1 MIIAPSLV
9 GDRYVQLTPAYSGTG
24 EVLTDGAELSVDETS
39 QPLELDE
46 IYDSLDR
53 LNVALG
59 PRGANKTG
67 ALSDLLSVTA
77 DNFGGQ
83 GTTFRQTI
91 KDFSRLSATL
101 ADNKEEL
108 FGSVEALEGFMK
120 TLADNDQTVRQF
132 NQSLADVS
140 TMLAGEREELVA
152 ATKNLSVA
160 LTSVKGFVEEN
171 KDSLSRNIT
180 GLNRVSKVLVRQ
192 RAALDEIL
200 HVAPGALNNLA
211 LTYNPQAGTLDT
223 RANFGEAIN
232 QLEADPAAL
241 LCGFV
246 GQVERSGQV
255 CDTITDLLG
264 SSRPGALDEAD
275 VLPAQDVF
283 DPTPRWTRGGGAM
296 KPLKALVLGVLAALF
311 LSACDASVYSLPLPG
326 GPDVGDDPMTVKVEF
341 ADVLDLVPQSTVKVN
356 DVSVGKVTA
365 IDLEGYQA
373 LVTLELRRDV
383 DLPGNAVAE
392 LRQTSLLGEKFVR
405 AERARRGRDRLPAR
419 GRGGHPDRA
428 RRAQPGGRGGARRAE
443 PAAQRRRRRPAQ
455 DHHPGAQPGPRGP
468 RGLRPLGAAQPAHLH
483 RPARREQGRH
493 RRRDRVAQPARDR
506 RGEAAARR
514 STRRS
519 RSCPARSTRSTASAT
534 TSSRCSPRSTTSPSS
549 RST

>member
-1 MIIAPSLV
+1 MDLVKRFLVPLIVLLFVVAAAVSVFGGDTSKTVVAHFPRAISVYEGSDVRVLGVAVGTVTKVEPTGTDVTVTMAYDDSVKLPRDAKAVIIAPSVV

-24 EVLTDGAELSVDETS
+24 EVLTDGAELSTERTS
-39 QPLELDE
+39 QPLELDQ
-46 IYDSLDR
+46 IYESLDD

-101 ADNKEEL
+101 AGNKEEL
-108 FGSVEALEGFMK
+108 FGSVEALEGFVK

-140 TMLAGEREELVA
+140 TMLEGEREELVS

-160 LTSVKGFVEEN
+160 LTAVKGFVEEN

-200 HVAPGALNNLA
+200 HVAPAALNNLG

-223 RANFGEAIN
+223 RANLGEVVN

-246 GQVERSGQV
+246 GQVERSGQA
-255 CDTITDLLG
+255 CDTITQLLG
-264 SSRPGALDEAD
+264 RNRPAALGKRD

-283 DPTPRWTRGGGAM
+283 DPTLGG
-296 KPLKALVLGVLAALF
+296 LVE
-311 LSACDASVYSLPLPG
+311 
-326 GPDVGDDPMTVKVEF
+326 PDPE
-341 ADVLDLVPQSTVKVN
+341 
-356 DVSVGKVTA
+356 
-365 IDLEGYQA
+365 
-373 LVTLELRRDV
+373 
-383 DLPGNAVAE
+383 VA
-392 LRQTSLLGEKFVR
+392 R
-405 AERARRGRDRLPAR
+405 
-419 GRGGHPDRA
+419 
-428 RRAQPGGRGGARRAE
+428 
-443 PAAQRRRRRPAQ
+443 
-455 DHHPGAQPGPRGP
+455 
-468 RGLRPLGAAQPAHLH
+468 
-483 RPARREQGRH
+483 
-493 RRRDRVAQPARDR
+493 
-506 RGEAAARR
+506 
-514 STRRS
+514 
-519 RSCPARSTRSTASAT
+519 
-534 TSSRCSPRSTTSPSS
+534 
-549 RST
+549 

>member
-1 MIIAPSLV
+1 MDLVKRLLVPLIVLGFVVAAAVSVFGGDTTKTVVAHFPRAISVYEGSDVRVLGVPVGTVTRVEPTGTDVTVTMAYDDEVKLPADAKAVIIAPSVV

-24 EVLTDGAELSVDETS
+24 DVLTDGAELSVEDTS
-39 QPLELDE
+39 QPLELDQ

-59 PRGANKTG
+59 PRGANRTG

-91 KDFSRLSATL
+91 KDFSRLSSTL
-101 ADNKEEL
+101 AGNKEEL

-160 LTSVKGFVEEN
+160 LTAVKGFVEEN
-171 KDSLSRNIT
+171 KDSLSRNIS

-192 RAALDEIL
+192 RDALDEIL

-223 RANFGEAIN
+223 RANFGETIN
-232 QLEADPAAL
+232 QLNADPAAL

-255 CDTITDLLG
+255 CNQITRLLG
-264 SSRPGALDEAD
+264 NNRPGALGKDGRTD
-275 VLPAQDVF
+275 VLPAQDVY
-283 DPTPRWTRGGGAM
+283 DPTLGG
-296 KPLKALVLGVLAALF
+296 LVE
-311 LSACDASVYSLPLPG
+311 
-326 GPDVGDDPMTVKVEF
+326 VE
-341 ADVLDLVPQSTVKVN
+341 
-356 DVSVGKVTA
+356 
-365 IDLEGYQA
+365 
-373 LVTLELRRDV
+373 R
-383 DLPGNAVAE
+383 
-392 LRQTSLLGEKFVR
+392 
-405 AERARRGRDRLPAR
+405 
-419 GRGGHPDRA
+419 
-428 RRAQPGGRGGARRAE
+428 
-443 PAAQRRRRRPAQ
+443 
-455 DHHPGAQPGPRGP
+455 
-468 RGLRPLGAAQPAHLH
+468 
-483 RPARREQGRH
+483 
-493 RRRDRVAQPARDR
+493 
-506 RGEAAARR
+506 
-514 STRRS
+514 
-519 RSCPARSTRSTASAT
+519 
-534 TSSRCSPRSTTSPSS
+534 
-549 RST
+549 

>member
-1 MIIAPSLV
+1 MDLVKRFLVPLIVLLFVVAAAVSVFGGDSSKTVVAHFPRAISVYEGSDVRVLGVPVGTVTKVEPTGTDVTVTMAYDDSVRLPGDAKAVIIAPSVV

-24 EVLTDGAELSVDETS
+24 DVLTDGAELSTDETS
-39 QPLELDE
+39 QPLELDQ
-46 IYDSLDR
+46 IYESLDR

-101 ADNKEEL
+101 AGNKEEL
-108 FGSVEALEGFMK
+108 FGSVQALEGFVK

-140 TMLAGEREELVA
+140 TMLEGEREELVA

-160 LTSVKGFVEEN
+160 LTEVKGFVEEN

-200 HVAPGALNNLA
+200 HVAPAALNNLG

-223 RANFGEAIN
+223 RANFGETIN

-246 GQVERSGQV
+246 GQVERSGQA
-255 CDTITDLLG
+255 CDQITQLLG
-264 SSRPGALDEAD
+264 RSRPGALGKAE

-283 DPTPRWTRGGGAM
+283 DPTLGG
-296 KPLKALVLGVLAALF
+296 LVE
-311 LSACDASVYSLPLPG
+311 
-326 GPDVGDDPMTVKVEF
+326 VE
-341 ADVLDLVPQSTVKVN
+341 
-356 DVSVGKVTA
+356 
-365 IDLEGYQA
+365 
-373 LVTLELRRDV
+373 R
-383 DLPGNAVAE
+383 
-392 LRQTSLLGEKFVR
+392 
-405 AERARRGRDRLPAR
+405 
-419 GRGGHPDRA
+419 
-428 RRAQPGGRGGARRAE
+428 
-443 PAAQRRRRRPAQ
+443 
-455 DHHPGAQPGPRGP
+455 
-468 RGLRPLGAAQPAHLH
+468 
-483 RPARREQGRH
+483 
-493 RRRDRVAQPARDR
+493 
-506 RGEAAARR
+506 
-514 STRRS
+514 
-519 RSCPARSTRSTASAT
+519 
-534 TSSRCSPRSTTSPSS
+534 
-549 RST
+549 